1 MVNVWKNEKTIILPS
16 KKFINKDKNQ
26 EKILIC
32 YNYNNIKEGKIE
44 NIKKT
49 YENSINDFIETE
61 NCNNEG
67 QLYYLVRIIQI
78 IYIMVNNLKI
88 KTSIAFSL
96 IRGFLFYGYSFN
108 LKYCTEEIEND
119 LKFMIETLGG
129 EILNAKQA
137 SYALIGKKVY
147 EKDKNKIIEMKNNN
161 NPIFLV
167 KEDFLIDSFYNIH
180 KMNEYDYI
188 IE

>member
-1 MVNVWKNEKTIILPS
+1 
-16 KKFINKDKNQ
+16 
-26 EKILIC
+26 
-32 YNYNNIKEGKIE
+32 
-44 NIKKT
+44 
-49 YENSINDFIETE
+49 
-61 NCNNEG
+61 
-67 QLYYLVRIIQI
+67 
-78 IYIMVNNLKI
+78 
-88 KTSIAFSL
+88 
-96 IRGFLFYGYSFN
+96 
-108 LKYCTEEIEND
+108 
-119 LKFMIETLGG
+119 MIETLGG